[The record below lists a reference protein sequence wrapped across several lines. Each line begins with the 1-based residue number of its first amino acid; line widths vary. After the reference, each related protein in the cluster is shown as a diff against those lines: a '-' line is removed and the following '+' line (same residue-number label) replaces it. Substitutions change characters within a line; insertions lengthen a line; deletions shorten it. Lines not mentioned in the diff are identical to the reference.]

1 MGSIAREVENMR
13 YSTTRRLKTVV
24 NSFAKLYAARLPGNS
39 LGKKTT
45 HTNARR
51 SRNPQSND

>member
-1 MGSIAREVENMR
+1 MR